1 MRNSCRRKSHCAA
14 FALVSHKAGWHIHG
28 SYYNMPVTDFK
39 HYDFYKH
46 KHYYFLSR
54 IDRWDWIFIDNRE
67 VYKKWRKAM
76 PYEMYNLNH
85 DY

>member
-1 MRNSCRRKSHCAA
+1 MRDSCRRKSHCAA

-28 SYYNMPVTDFK
+28 GYYNMPVTDFK

-46 KHYYFLSR
+46 NHYYWISR
-54 IDRWDWIFIDNRE
+54 VDRWDWYFDGEKEIKR
-67 VYKKWRKAM
+67 KWRRII
-76 PYEMYNLNH
+76 PYEMFNLNH